1 MRRVHCVSSQHIK
14 PSKIILPVDAQAF
27 SILCVCIVDQMRSLV
42 IRQKLP
48 WGMLESRA
56 TSVGTHCASL
66 YYFFHCFP
74 SGTASDK
81 GAVLPY
87 RSPRHNGKGAN
98 LQLLH
103 ICTTQRDSGLHS
115 YLARVLLGQ
124 GGCMEKVNSIINL
137 FSMMRVDLMKG
148 HRM

>member
-1 MRRVHCVSSQHIK
+1 M
-14 PSKIILPVDAQAF
+14 
-27 SILCVCIVDQMRSLV
+27 

-56 TSVGTHCASL
+56 TSVGTHRASL
-66 YYFFHCFP
+66 YCFFHCFP
-74 SGTASDK
+74 SGKASDK

-87 RSPRHNGKGAN
+87 RSPRHNGKGVS

-103 ICTTQRDSGLHS
+103 ICTTQRGSGLHS

-124 GGCMEKVNSIINL
+124 GGCMKKVGRGPDCFINL
-137 FSMMRVDLMKG
+137 FPVMRVDLMKG